1 MEDYTGFIDQ
11 ALQSFDTDDICDP
24 TWLASVTA
32 DIDNY
37 VEMIYSHDGN
47 LQVENSTNE
56 SVIALSTISIV
67 LDIPPY
73 TPATN
78 PSSGIEAAQK
88 LLDISAASAP
98 PTLAMS
104 NIFTTFQAAPGAVI
118 APSSAMI
125 GESISDSI
133 PCSATTRVTS
143 ELTATSA
150 PGGHA
155 SADVTAS
162 DVETTIGRQ
171 DASESPKCALG
182 QLSVATD
189 NALTGR
195 ASVSELSKDLCD
207 TALPDEEVPLS
218 EPLSEQAGAVY
229 LEEKKIQSI
238 QSAVLD
244 MEHPQPHTN
253 DFTGSPLPTK
263 NATNN
268 TEDARSSISIKNRE
282 KENLSEIRIKQ
293 TTHQGSRMSVPAVSL
308 AQVGTREAPILID
321 DTRVLKEAIQKAQVT
336 LRDPREAVDSHFVA
350 LLLKRN
356 VLA

>member
-1 MEDYTGFIDQ
+1 MKFYAAAYFYTMEDYTGFIDQ

-150 PGGHA
+150 PGGHQ
-155 SADVTAS
+155 SCQQS
-162 DVETTIGRQ
+162 
-171 DASESPKCALG
+171 
-182 QLSVATD
+182 
-189 NALTGR
+189 N
-195 ASVSELSKDLCD
+195 
-207 TALPDEEVPLS
+207 
-218 EPLSEQAGAVY
+218 QA
-229 LEEKKIQSI
+229 
-238 QSAVLD
+238 
-244 MEHPQPHTN
+244 
-253 DFTGSPLPTK
+253 
-263 NATNN
+263 
-268 TEDARSSISIKNRE
+268 
-282 KENLSEIRIKQ
+282 
-293 TTHQGSRMSVPAVSL
+293 
-308 AQVGTREAPILID
+308 LID
-321 DTRVLKEAIQKAQVT
+321 KDFGPFSGTC
-336 LRDPREAVDSHFVA
+336 PRARM
-350 LLLKRN
+350 LLQSFATIDKGLI
-356 VLA
+356 

>member
-56 SVIALSTISIV
+56 SVIALSTISTV

-118 APSSAMI
+118 APSSA
-125 GESISDSI
+125 
-133 PCSATTRVTS
+133 
-143 ELTATSA
+143 
-150 PGGHA
+150 
-155 SADVTAS
+155 
-162 DVETTIGRQ
+162 
-171 DASESPKCALG
+171 
-182 QLSVATD
+182 
-189 NALTGR
+189 
-195 ASVSELSKDLCD
+195 
-207 TALPDEEVPLS
+207 
-218 EPLSEQAGAVY
+218 
-229 LEEKKIQSI
+229 
-238 QSAVLD
+238 
-244 MEHPQPHTN
+244 
-253 DFTGSPLPTK
+253 
-263 NATNN
+263 
-268 TEDARSSISIKNRE
+268 
-282 KENLSEIRIKQ
+282 EIRIKQ
-293 TTHQGSRMSVPAVSL
+293 TTHQGSRMSVPVVSP

-321 DTRVLKEAIQKAQVT
+321 DVMDEDIDQHDA
-336 LRDPREAVDSHFVA
+336 DGEFD
-350 LLLKRN
+350 LLIY
-356 VLA
+356 AFG

>member
-24 TWLASVTA
+24 TWLASVNA

-37 VEMIYSHDGN
+37 VAMIYSHDGN

-56 SVIALSTISIV
+56 PMIALSTISTV

-78 PSSGIEAAQK
+78 PSSDIEAAQT
-88 LLDISAASAP
+88 LLGISAASAP

-104 NIFTTFQAAPGAVI
+104 NIFTTFQVAPEAVI

-125 GESISDSI
+125 GESISDGIS
-133 PCSATTRVTS
+133 CSATTRVTS

-150 PGGHA
+150 LGGHA

-162 DVETTIGRQ
+162 DVETTVGRQ
-171 DASESPKCALG
+171 DASESPKFALG

-189 NALTGR
+189 NTLTGR

-207 TALPDEEVPLS
+207 TALPDEEDPLS
-218 EPLSEQAGAVY
+218 EPLSEQAGAIS

-238 QSAVLD
+238 QSVVLD

-253 DFTGSPLPTK
+253 DFTGSPVPTK

-268 TEDARSSISIKNRE
+268 TEGARSSISIKNGE
-282 KENLSEIRIKQ
+282 KKNHPAIRIKQ
-293 TTHQGSRMSVPAVSL
+293 TAHQGSRVSVPVVSP

-321 DTRVLKEAIQKAQVT
+321 DVMDEDIEQHNA
-336 LRDPREAVDSHFVA
+336 DGEFD
-350 LLLKRN
+350 
-356 VLA
+356 